1 MVAFE
6 NAESKSEEEI
16 REPPSSYHSALHPR
30 LALGAP
36 DEIMPFLISDS

>member
-6 NAESKSEEEI
+6 NAESKSEEI